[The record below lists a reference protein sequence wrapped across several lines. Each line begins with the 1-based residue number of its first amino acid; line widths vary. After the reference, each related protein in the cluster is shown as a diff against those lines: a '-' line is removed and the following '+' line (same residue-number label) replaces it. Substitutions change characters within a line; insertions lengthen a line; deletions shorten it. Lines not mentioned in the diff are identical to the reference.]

1 VKPHSQFIA
10 DQALLLKKGRLRLIR
25 DFKRFPATSIT
36 DWLPTT
42 FGSTLDESRWATLD
56 AWHRTAITSTHLE
69 PVALHHLS
77 NVKIIFSD
85 NHECMSCG
93 GPFSAHGL
101 VANSGHVML
110 MNWSSSYTNNALPP
124 ARTQE
129 SFTVRGSGKHMVL
142 IPLQIRHMSKGLLD
156 IWKEAVASAP
166 AHLHAPAS
174 IRHAQFVSHSEWTW
188 GLACP
193 HCCANVPPI
202 FDSMDLQS
210 AQKVSAS
217 SKQRPPL
224 VVVQAGDL
232 QPYQSH
238 GWVVSVLRFSPPPL

>member
-1 VKPHSQFIA
+1 MKPHSQIIA
-10 DQALLLKKGRLRLIR
+10 DQALLLKKGRLRLTR
-25 DFKRFPATSIT
+25 DFKHFPATSIT
-36 DWLPTT
+36 DWLPAT

-56 AWHRTAITSTHLE
+56 AWHRAAITSTHLE

-77 NVKIIFSD
+77 NVKIIFTD
-85 NHECMSCG
+85 DHECMSCR

-101 VANSGHVML
+101 IANSGHVML
-110 MNWSSSYTNNALPP
+110 MNWSSPSNHDASHP

-142 IPLQIRHMSKGLLD
+142 IPLQIRHMSKDLLD
-156 IWKEAVASAP
+156 IWKEAAASAP
-166 AHLHAPAS
+166 AHLQPPAS
-174 IRHAQFVSHSEWTW
+174 IRHAQFVAHREWTW

-202 FDSMDLQS
+202 FDSIDLQS
-210 AQKVSAS
+210 TQKVSAS
-217 SKQRPPL
+217 TRHPPPL
-224 VVVQAGDL
+224 VEVQASDL
-232 QPYQSH
+232 PAYQRH